1 MEKLRVGIIFGGMS
15 SEKEVSLNS
24 GRNVY
29 DNMDRDQFEP
39 VPVFME
45 PGGSLWVLPWQLISQ
60 NTTTDIS
67 ERLATEAER
76 IAYEDLKGRIDFAFI
91 ALHGKYGD
99 DGCIQGLLELLNIP
113 YTGPGILASAIGMDK
128 DIQQKIL
135 RAEGLGVP
143 VSTVVEEREWREN
156 PDAVRQRLIGEFG
169 FPLVTKPVREGS
181 SIGVTV
187 VRKPEGL
194 DAAMASALEWD
205 RTVLVEEFLD
215 GTEFSSIVLE
225 DEGEPRPLALT
236 EIHPQS
242 EYFSYDDK
250 YMPGRCRKFTPPKTI
265 PKDVSEK
272 IKIDVVRAYRAL
284 GFRCYGR
291 IDGFVLKDGRVL
303 ITDPNSSSGMAPSS
317 FFFEQAAEQGM
328 LPGMIVS
335 KLIET
340 AMRIHK
346 EKKGPFEEG
355 RQGTGL
361 QGTGVQVTGNSQ
373 QPTACSQQQE
383 RQRKSPLFPFCI

>member
-1 MEKLRVGIIFGGMS
+1 MDKLRVGIIFGGMS

-24 GRNVY
+24 GRNIY
-29 DNMDRDQFEP
+29 DNMDRESFEP

-45 PGGSLWVLPWQLISQ
+45 PSGRLWILPWQLVSQ

-67 ERLATEAER
+67 ERLESEAER
-76 IAYEDLKGRIDFAFI
+76 LAYENLKGRIDFAFI

-99 DGCIQGLLELLNIP
+99 DGCIQGLLELLRIP

-143 VSTVVEEREWREN
+143 RSTVVEERQWREK
-156 PDAVRQRLIGEFG
+156 PEAVRKRLIEEFG
-169 FPLVTKPVREGS
+169 LPLVTKPVREGS

-187 VRKPEGL
+187 VRQPGEL
-194 DAAMASALEWD
+194 DVGMKAALEWD
-205 RTVLVEEFLD
+205 RSVLVEEFLD
-215 GTEFSSIVLE
+215 GTEFSCIVLE
-225 DEGEPRPLALT
+225 DEGEPRPLSLT

-242 EYFSYDDK
+242 EFFTYDDK

-265 PKDVSEK
+265 PKDVMER
-272 IKIDVVRAYRAL
+272 IKIDVVRAYKAL

-340 AMRIHK
+340 AMRIHG
-346 EKKGPFEEG
+346 EKKGP
-355 RQGTGL
+355 L
-361 QGTGVQVTGNSQ
+361 
-373 QPTACSQQQE
+373 
-383 RQRKSPLFPFCI
+383 